1 MVPHLEWI
9 KILSGLVT
17 SNSLRAP
24 LLTELTTVQQAMS
37 NVNHSY
43 EDLGVLLNEKIS
55 ELESMLSKMQNIQE
69 ESASMMQWLQKMDKT
84 ASDWE
89 AAPTDSE
96 AVKAQVEQ
104 HKLFETEL
112 KQSANKVQELKD
124 KVTELLEKNPD
135 SPEALKWR
143 QTLDKIGTSQ

>member
-1 MVPHLEWI
+1 MFIFPF
-9 KILSGLVT
+9 
-17 SNSLRAP
+17 
-24 LLTELTTVQQAMS
+24 TELTTVQQAMS
-37 NVNHSY
+37 DVNHSY
-43 EDLGVLLNEKIS
+43 EDLGVLLKEKIS

-104 HKLFETEL
+104 HKVIHVFRKKKKTPL
-112 KQSANKVQELKD
+112 KLLREFYLNNCVSA
-124 KVTELLEKNPD
+124 
-135 SPEALKWR
+135 
-143 QTLDKIGTSQ
+143 

>member
-1 MVPHLEWI
+1 MPHLEWI
-9 KILSGLVT
+9 GNNSNIFSDLLFGELLACVTLFRIHAVLFQGLVT
-17 SNSLRAP
+17 SNSFCAP
-24 LLTELTTVQQAMS
+24 LFAELTTVQQAMS

-69 ESASMMQWLQKMDKT
+69 ESASMMHWLQKMDKT

-104 HKLFETEL
+104 HKVLCAFKEILFL
-112 KQSANKVQELKD
+112 VFI
-124 KVTELLEKNPD
+124 
-135 SPEALKWR
+135 R
-143 QTLDKIGTSQ
+143 QML